1 MTARF
6 ALALLLCSMSAAC
19 DGGSGAAC
27 KVDEDCASGFCKV
40 DGTCGDA
47 EADGGMDDA
56 GIDAI
61 ATICTPD
68 HDGTIT
74 LSELPFAAGRMGTF
88 RIATD
93 ATWSTAGT
101 AMPMNQR
108 RWDLSGALAND
119 QDRDLA
125 LVAPASAWWAPTFPS
140 ATYAT
145 PLSSESE
152 LRGVFVLGTDHLDLL
167 GVVSPD
173 STSKTE
179 LEYDVPP
186 RVLAVPLEAGST
198 WTTTST
204 VSGYAQGVYSA
215 YWYTEVYESKVDQ
228 TGTMVT
234 PYGEFP
240 VLRVATDLT
249 RTSGFSTLATTRTFT
264 WVAECFGP
272 VATASSQSFEA
283 ANEFSDL
290 AEVRRLAP

>member
-1 MTARF
+1 MTARL
-6 ALALLLCSMSAAC
+6 ALVLLLCSMSAAC

-27 KVDEDCASGFCKV
+27 KVDDDCASGFCKV
-40 DGTCGDA
+40 DGTCGDV
-47 EADGGMDDA
+47 EVDGGTGDGDVD
-56 GIDAI
+56 GQ
-61 ATICTPD
+61 TVVCTPN
-68 HDGTIT
+68 HDGIIT
-74 LSELPFAAGRMGTF
+74 LNELPFAPGRMGTF

-125 LVAPASAWWAPTFPS
+125 LVAPATAWWAPTFPT

-145 PLSSESE
+145 PLSSKSE
-152 LRGVFVLGTDHLDLL
+152 LRGVFELGTDHLDLP

-173 STSKTE
+173 TASKTE
-179 LEYDVPP
+179 LVYDPP
-186 RVLAVPLEAGST
+186 ARVLAVPLEAGGT

-215 YWYTEVYESKVDQ
+215 YWYTEVYESTVDQ
-228 TGTMVT
+228 AGTMVT

-240 VLRVATDLT
+240 VLRIATDLT
-249 RTSGFSTLATTRTFT
+249 RTSGFTPLKTTRTFT
-264 WVAECFGP
+264 WIAECFGP
-272 VATASSQSFEA
+272 VATASSQSFES
-283 ANEFSDL
+283 NEFSNI